1 MVRNWLNRLYT
12 TSGWLA
18 AVFIAL
24 ICLLVVAQVMLN
36 LIDRISTATT
46 GSAIGLTI
54 PSYAD
59 FTGFFL
65 AAASFLA
72 LAYTLREG
80 DHIRV
85 TLVLGHLPEK
95 MRRLAEIWCLGVA
108 GGITVYF
115 SYYTALLTW
124 ESWSYNDL
132 SAGLIAVPIWIPQ
145 CGMLL
150 GLLVLAVALID
161 EFILVLLGRRPSY
174 ARAKERRQR
183 QEMAEKVDGGSSG
196 GNAGPAKEGG

>member
-18 AVFIAL
+18 AFFVAA

-36 LIDRISTATT
+36 LIDRICTVMT

-72 LAYTLREG
+72 LAHTLREG

-85 TLVLGHLPEK
+85 TLLISNLPGK
-95 MRRLAEIWCLGVA
+95 IRRIAEFWCLGVA
-108 GGITVYF
+108 AGISIYF
-115 SYYTALLTW
+115 SYYMALLTW

-132 SAGLIAVPIWIPQ
+132 SAGLVAVPIWIPQ
-145 CGMLL
+145 CGMLI
-150 GLLVLAVALID
+150 GLLVLTIAVID
-161 EFILVLLGRRPSY
+161 EFIEVLMGRAPSY
-174 ARAKERRQR
+174 SKKKGPQKGE
-183 QEMAEKVDGGSSG
+183 EVSEHGESTPVDSKTCLQ
-196 GNAGPAKEGG
+196 KEGS

>member
-1 MVRNWLNRLYT
+1 MVRNWLNRLYA

-24 ICLLVVAQVMLN
+24 ICLLVVAQVVLN
-36 LIDRISTATT
+36 LIDRISTAVT

-72 LAYTLREG
+72 LAYTLRTG

-85 TLVLGHLPEK
+85 TLVISHLPGK
-95 MRRLAEIWCLGVA
+95 IRRVAEIWCLGVA
-108 GGITVYF
+108 TGITIYF

-132 SAGLIAVPIWIPQ
+132 SSGLIAVPIWIPQ
-145 CGMLL
+145 CGMCFGLVVLSIALVDDLVGVIL
-150 GLLVLAVALID
+150 GKS
-161 EFILVLLGRRPSY
+161 PSY
-174 ARAKERRQR
+174 SSKKEQTQSEALSERV
-183 QEMAEKVDGGSSG
+183 EGELIGTKADLEKKGS
-196 GNAGPAKEGG
+196 

>member
-1 MVRNWLNRLYT
+1 MVRNGLNRLYT
-12 TSGWLA
+12 VSGWLA
-18 AVFIAL
+18 ALFIAL
-24 ICLLVVAQVMLN
+24 ICALVVAQVMLN
-36 LIDRISTATT
+36 LIDRISTAMT
-46 GSAIGLTI
+46 GSAIGLAI

-85 TLVLGHLPEK
+85 TLVISHLPGK
-95 MRRLAEIWCLGVA
+95 IRRLAEIWCLGVA
-108 GGITVYF
+108 AGITIYF

-145 CGMLL
+145 AGMLT
-150 GLLVLAVALID
+150 GLVVLSISLLDELVTVTR
-161 EFILVLLGRRPSY
+161 GKSPSY
-174 ARAKERRQR
+174 ARAKVLPEKEQT
-183 QEMAEKVDGGSSG
+183 MEKVGTE
-196 GNAGPAKEGG
+196 AAKPHEAATGKRG